1 MVLPTKAIRHEKIL
15 EALMYQ
21 ANTGQFRD
29 VPDVTSSYIQACEQ
43 MDQEAKA
50 GAPAPWDSVNISI
63 G

>member
-1 MVLPTKAIRHEKIL
+1 
-15 EALMYQ
+15 MYQ
-21 ANTGQFRD
+21 ANTGQFRE

-50 GAPAPWDSVNISI
+50 GAGSPAPWESFNVSI